1 MSYKVTLIPGDGI
14 GPEVIEAAK
23 ICVDSTGIDI
33 LWEEKLIGSSA
44 LSKTNSLLPGETIE
58 SIQNNRIALKG
69 PATTPVGKSF
79 RSVNVALRKR
89 LDLYVNLRPVSSRYS
104 IHKYYKGVDI
114 IIVRENTEDLYAGVE
129 FNAGDESAL
138 HLLNLIKD
146 KGFGDFSQDSAI
158 SLKIISRPASLRIA
172 KFAFEYAREN
182 KRQKVSC
189 VHKANI
195 LKFTDGLFLNSF
207 YETAKKYPDM
217 QADDYII
224 DNLSMQLVSR
234 PNKFDV
240 LVLPNLYGDII
251 SDLCAGLIGGLGV
264 APGANIG
271 KDIAVFEPVHG
282 SAPKYAG
289 KNRANPSAAILSAA
303 LMLRHM
309 GEKASADKI
318 ERAVEEIIKENKFV
332 TYDLKIDGDMPKAVG
347 TLQMAEKI
355 AERIKSY

>member
-1 MSYKVTLIPGDGI
+1 MGYRVTLIPGDGI
-14 GPEVIEAAK
+14 GPEVIEAARM
-23 ICVDSTGIDI
+23 CVDSTGVNI

-44 LSKTNSLLPGETIE
+44 LSKTNSLLPEETIE

-79 RSVNVALRKR
+79 RSVNVALRKK

-104 IHKYYKGVDI
+104 IHKYYKDVDI
-114 IIVRENTEDLYAGVE
+114 IIIRENTEGLYAGVE
-129 FNAGDESAL
+129 FNRGDKSAL
-138 HLLNLIKD
+138 NLLKLIRD
-146 KGFGDFSQDSAI
+146 KGLGDFSNDAAI

-172 KFAFEYAREN
+172 KFAFEYVRNN
-182 KRQKVSC
+182 KRKKVSC

-207 YETAKKYPDM
+207 YETAKGYPDIE
-217 QADDYII
+217 ADDYII

-282 SAPKYAG
+282 TAPKYAG
-289 KNRANPSAAILSAA
+289 KNKVNPSAAILSAA

-309 GEKASADKI
+309 GEESSADKI
-318 ERAVEEIIKENKFV
+318 EKAVEEIIKENEFV
-332 TYDLKIDGDMPKAVG
+332 TYDLKVDGDRDKAVG
-347 TLQMAEKI
+347 TLQMARRI